1 MTVYVFLHIIFS
13 SFPGNLAIVLASQGL
28 SERLQQCAKIWLP
41 LQWMQIAGLANV
53 GSAVQKAPLSGAFAK
68 SGSTGIVPSSMQLL
82 EYFH

>member
-41 LQWMQIAGLANV
+41 LQWM
-53 GSAVQKAPLSGAFAK
+53 
-68 SGSTGIVPSSMQLL
+68 
-82 EYFH
+82 